1 MRNFK
6 QIAFAA
12 VAALGLMTGGA
23 FAATTSFSIVFS
35 EAPSASISC
44 TGAANLTVP
53 VAAGSIVATCTV
65 LPSSWT
71 GSVGISGTGASAF
84 VVGTP
89 SGGVVPIEV
98 GSTAYDTIGTV
109 ELTATSTP

>member
-12 VAALGLMTGGA
+12 VAAFGLMAGGA
-23 FAATTSFSIVFS
+23 FAATNSFSIVFS
-35 EAPSASISC
+35 EAPSTSISC
-44 TGAANLTVP
+44 TSVANLTVP

-65 LPSSWT
+65 LPASWT

-98 GSTAYDTIGTV
+98 GSVAYNTVGTV
-109 ELTATSTP
+109 SLTATSTP